1 MNFADAR
8 KWMVDGQVLPNKV
21 TDPRVIQA
29 MLDLPRH
36 LFVPAASVARAHADE
51 DVPLG
56 HGRVLLQPMMIA
68 RLVQLLQLRM
78 GETALVLGAGSGY
91 GAALLSRMGA
101 IVTAVEQD
109 PALVSLGRDALATAG
124 VVSPGSI
131 QFIEAS
137 PVGGAPTGPFDV
149 ILIDGQVPLIPDAV
163 SDRLAE
169 GGRLVAVRR
178 RPGRSGAAVLGRRN
192 GSSFSVTE
200 AFDCT
205 TAPLPDFSAAPSFVF

>member
-21 TDPRVIQA
+21 TDPRVINA

-36 LFVPAASVARAHADE
+36 LFVPPASTARAHADE

-68 RLVQLLQLRM
+68 RLMQMTQLRM

-91 GAALLSRMGA
+91 GAALLARMGA

-109 PALVSLGRDALATAG
+109 PALAALARGALASAG
-124 VVSPGSI
+124 VVSPGSV
-131 QFIEAS
+131 QFIEATL
-137 PVGGAPTGPFDV
+137 VGGAPSGPFDV
-149 ILIDGQVPLIPDAV
+149 VVIEGQVPSIPEAV

-178 RPGRSGAAVLGRRN
+178 RPGRSGAAVLGTRA
-192 GSSFSVTE
+192 GGSFSVTE
-200 AFDCT
+200 MFDCS
-205 TAPLPDFSAAPSFVF
+205 TAPLPGFSAEPSFVF